1 MTDLSTNFMGIKL
14 VNPIIVGSSNMVD
27 HPEKLKQLEGAGAAA
42 IVYKSL
48 FEEQIQLES
57 FQFHSEI
64 ELYNERSAES
74 INLHPGME
82 HAGPAEH
89 LYKLKLA
96 KQSLTI
102 PLIGSLNCIFTETW
116 VDWAMQIE
124 EAGVDGIELNFFSL
138 PRDLETSAA
147 SIEQEQVAIV
157 KQVCQA
163 VSIPVCVKL
172 SPFYTNTLQ
181 VIKRMHD
188 AGGKAFVLFNRM
200 FEPDINTNALKH
212 IVPFNLSEHGDYR
225 MSLRYIGI
233 LYKNISASLIGST
246 GIHSGLDVAK
256 MILSGA
262 DAVQI
267 VSAIY
272 LNKPAIITQILNDL
286 SKFMELNNFKSLD
299 DFRGKLSKDHTR
311 DPFVYKRAQYID
323 LLLHSEKLL
332 KTNDEV

>member
-1 MTDLSTNFMGIKL
+1 MTDLSTTFMGIKL
-14 VNPIIVGSSNMVD
+14 ANPIIVGSSNMVD
-27 HPEKLKQLEGAGAAA
+27 NPEKLKQLEESGAAA

-48 FEEQIQLES
+48 FEEQVQLES
-57 FQFHSEI
+57 FQFHTEM

-74 INLHPGME
+74 INLYPGME

-89 LYKLKLA
+89 LLKLRQA
-96 KQSLTI
+96 KQSLKI
-102 PLIGSLNCIFTETW
+102 PVIGSLNCIFTETW
-116 VDWAMQIE
+116 VDWALQIE
-124 EAGVDGIELNFFSL
+124 QTGVDGIELNFFSL
-138 PRDLETSAA
+138 PRDFETSAA
-147 SIEQEQVAIV
+147 SIEQEQIAIV

-163 VSIPVCVKL
+163 VSIPVSVKL

-181 VIKRMHD
+181 VIKRMND
-188 AGGKAFVLFNRM
+188 AGAKGFVLFNRM
-200 FEPDINTNALKH
+200 FEPDISTNALKH

-233 LYKNISASLIGST
+233 LYKNLNASLAGST
-246 GIHSGLDVAK
+246 GIHSGADVAK

-272 LNKPAIITQILNDL
+272 LNTPAVITQILSDL
-286 SKFMELNNFKSLD
+286 GKFMESNNFKTLD
-299 DFRGKLSKDHTR
+299 SFRGSLSRDHTK
-311 DPFVYKRAQYID
+311 DPFVYKRAQYVD

-332 KTNDEV
+332 RSDNQV